1 MRSTMTVERL
11 PDSHGSY
18 LLGPDVS
25 RMLGTILGI
34 SEINIE
40 NQFIDR
46 VILSYR
52 WSSENQDFDRI
63 DNLLA
68 TKGMRRVR

>member
-1 MRSTMTVERL
+1 MRSMITVERL
-11 PDSHGSY
+11 PNSHGSY

-25 RMLGTILGI
+25 RMLGTIVGV
-34 SEINIE
+34 SEVNIE

-46 VILSYR
+46 VTLSYL
-52 WSSENQDFDRI
+52 WSDADRDFDRI

-68 TKGMRRVR
+68 AKGMRRVR